1 MVNSVADS
9 GHLYARR
16 YASSTLTPAMTHA
29 EIYGGMT
36 QVDFMNKLANT
47 EDLSDVVSKLK
58 ASIDSSSA
66 IYFLAQHSFLHSLS
80 TAHCQLGSQTI
91 FTASGCYLRWHSCKQ
106 KWTSFNEVFVK
117 SSQGLC
123 VSSSRTCKTRFRHV
137 HEPPAIWHILTHCD
151 AFFFSF

>member
-66 IYFLAQHSFLHSLS
+66 IYFF
-80 TAHCQLGSQTI
+80 G
-91 FTASGCYLRWHSCKQ
+91 
-106 KWTSFNEVFVK
+106 
-117 SSQGLC
+117 
-123 VSSSRTCKTRFRHV
+123 
-137 HEPPAIWHILTHCD
+137 PALILTLSSNSSLPAWFSNNLHCEWLLP
-151 AFFFSF
+151 AMTQL

>member
-66 IYFLAQHSFLHSLS
+66 IYFLAQHSF
-80 TAHCQLGSQTI
+80 
-91 FTASGCYLRWHSCKQ
+91 
-106 KWTSFNEVFVK
+106 
-117 SSQGLC
+117 
-123 VSSSRTCKTRFRHV
+123 
-137 HEPPAIWHILTHCD
+137 
-151 AFFFSF
+151 